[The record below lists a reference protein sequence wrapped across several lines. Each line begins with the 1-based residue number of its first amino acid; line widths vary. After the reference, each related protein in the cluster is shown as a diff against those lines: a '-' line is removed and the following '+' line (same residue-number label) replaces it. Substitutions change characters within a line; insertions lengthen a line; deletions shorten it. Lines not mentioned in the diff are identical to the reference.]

1 MKRLFMILLI
11 AVLCIG
17 GAFTISYSDQ
27 LTAYADSDQQD
38 TLFILSGS
46 DNGIREIPLS
56 SLRFDCKDMNKEIEW
71 YFTPIEE
78 KMLSVLS
85 LDQKI
90 GQLFIVRP
98 ESLSGGSGKLT
109 SMTDALRKGLS
120 ERMPGG
126 IIMFGENITDPSQ
139 IKAFNEDL
147 HMSAYLY
154 STLPLMI
161 AVDEEGGLVA
171 RIANNPNFS
180 VPEYDSMLSVG
191 NTGDPVNAFKAGL
204 AIGTY
209 LKDYG
214 FDIDLAPV
222 ADCFTNPAN
231 RVIGDRSFGS
241 DPALVSEMV
250 GECIDGLHSRGIRVS
265 LKHYPGHG
273 DTANDSH
280 TGAVVTGRTWD
291 ELKARELVPFMDNL
305 TKADMI
311 MTAHIVSAGVTGD
324 ELPATLSPVMIN
336 EKLRGELGYDGVVI
350 TDSMEMGAISKE
362 FSQEEAAVRAI
373 EAGCD
378 IILCPGDY
386 NKEYDAIRDA
396 VNSGRLTEERI
407 DESLLR
413 IIRMKLGIREE

>member
-27 LTAYADSDQQD
+27 LIAYADSDQQD

-46 DNGIREIPLS
+46 DSGIREIPLS

-78 KMLSVLS
+78 KMLSVMS

-120 ERMPGG
+120 ERMPAG

-209 LKDYG
+209 LKACSG
-214 FDIDLAPV
+214 LLHEP
-222 ADCFTNPAN
+222 
-231 RVIGDRSFGS
+231 RQQGDRRQVIRLG
-241 DPALVSEMV
+241 P
-250 GECIDGLHSRGIRVS
+250 GPRIRDGGRVHRRS
-265 LKHYPGHG
+265 PFKGNKG
-273 DTANDSH
+273 
-280 TGAVVTGRTWD
+280 V
-291 ELKARELVPFMDNL
+291 LKA
-305 TKADMI
+305 
-311 MTAHIVSAGVTGD
+311 
-324 ELPATLSPVMIN
+324 LPRPRRYCERFSHGCCRDR
-336 EKLRGELGYDGVVI
+336 KDLG
-350 TDSMEMGAISKE
+350 
-362 FSQEEAAVRAI
+362 
-373 EAGCD
+373 
-378 IILCPGDY
+378 
-386 NKEYDAIRDA
+386 
-396 VNSGRLTEERI
+396 
-407 DESLLR
+407 
-413 IIRMKLGIREE
+413 

>member
-1 MKRLFMILLI
+1 MKKLFMILLI

-17 GAFTISYSDQ
+17 GAFTISYPDK

-109 SMTDALRKGLS
+109 SMTDSMRKGLS
-120 ERMPGG
+120 ERMPAG

-180 VPEYDSMLSVG
+180 VPE
-191 NTGDPVNAFKAGL
+191 
-204 AIGTY
+204 
-209 LKDYG
+209 
-214 FDIDLAPV
+214 
-222 ADCFTNPAN
+222 
-231 RVIGDRSFGS
+231 
-241 DPALVSEMV
+241 
-250 GECIDGLHSRGIRVS
+250 
-265 LKHYPGHG
+265 
-273 DTANDSH
+273 
-280 TGAVVTGRTWD
+280 
-291 ELKARELVPFMDNL
+291 
-305 TKADMI
+305 
-311 MTAHIVSAGVTGD
+311 
-324 ELPATLSPVMIN
+324 
-336 EKLRGELGYDGVVI
+336 
-350 TDSMEMGAISKE
+350 
-362 FSQEEAAVRAI
+362 
-373 EAGCD
+373 
-378 IILCPGDY
+378 
-386 NKEYDAIRDA
+386 
-396 VNSGRLTEERI
+396 
-407 DESLLR
+407 
-413 IIRMKLGIREE
+413 